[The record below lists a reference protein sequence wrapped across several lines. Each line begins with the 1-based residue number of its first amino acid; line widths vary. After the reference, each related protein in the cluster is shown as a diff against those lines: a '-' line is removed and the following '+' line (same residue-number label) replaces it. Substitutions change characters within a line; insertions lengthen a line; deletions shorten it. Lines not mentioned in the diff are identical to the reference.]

1 MKKKA
6 FIYIVLAGL
15 LWGTSGIFVHLLA
28 PYGFS
33 SLQMTSVRGTV
44 SFVGISIYAALKDR
58 KLFKIRPLDLLICI
72 GVGSMLY
79 LASACYYSSMQMTSV
94 ATAVMLMYTAPVFVA
109 AASVVMFG
117 EKMTKMKVAAIAVML
132 VGCCFV
138 SGVIGGFKMNLWGI
152 LLGLAAG
159 LSYGSYN
166 LFSKLAMRRGVA
178 PLTVT
183 VYGFL
188 FMMLI
193 SFCVTDPVNI
203 VSVAAK
209 EPMETVPLLVGLG
222 VCTFVLPYTL
232 YTIGLRVLPAGTASA
247 LSIVEPMSAT
257 VYSIAFLSE
266 PLTVYSVIG
275 VILVVGSVLMLSRE
289 EG

>member
-44 SFVGISIYAALKDR
+44 SFAVIAICAAIKDR
-58 KLFKIRPLDLLICI
+58 KLFRIRPLDFVICI
-72 GVGSMLY
+72 AVGAMLY
-79 LASACYYSSMQMTSV
+79 LASACYYSSIQMTSV
-94 ATAVMLMYTAPVFVA
+94 STAVMLMYTAPVFVA
-109 AASVVMFG
+109 AASVLMFG
-117 EKMTKMKVAAIAVML
+117 EKMTRTKVAAIAVML
-132 VGCCFV
+132 VGCCLV
-138 SGVIGGFKMNLWGI
+138 SGVMSGFKVNLWGV

-159 LSYGSYN
+159 ISYGSYN

-193 SFCVTDPVNI
+193 SFCVTSPVDT

-209 EPMETVPLLVGLG
+209 APLETVPLLVGLG
-222 VCTFVLPYTL
+222 VCTFVIPYTL
-232 YTIGLRVLPAGTASA
+232 YTVGLRDMPAGTASA

-266 PLTVYSVIG
+266 PMTVYSAVGI
-275 VILVVGSVLMLSRE
+275 VLVVGSVLMLSRE
-289 EG
+289 DG